1 MNTMK
6 TRRMLIIHILSP
18 PAQLTGYPVYVLLHG
33 LDGDAVQVIQRS
45 SVDRSSVDH
54 LPGVNRHAVHV
65 VQRDAVHV
73 LSSYGSPVDVLCWL
87 RLDRRLAGFMTLA
100 AIVWVLPRAFVCRHS
115 LPQEQASLCLQA
127 G

>member
-1 MNTMK
+1 
-6 TRRMLIIHILSP
+6 MLIIHIPST

-33 LDGDAVQVIQRS
+33 LDGDAVQVIQKS

-73 LSSYGSPVDVLCWL
+73 LSSYRSAVDVLCWL
-87 RLDRRLAGFMTLA
+87 GLDRRLAGFVTLA
-100 AIVWVLPRAFVCRHS
+100 AIVWVLPRGRSCAITHFRRSRRLFVSR
-115 LPQEQASLCLQA
+115 QVD
-127 G
+127 